1 MSLREKGSDRFHL
14 LVNSSQDSIVF
25 AAKTLFLSLSFSF
38 RHHSDTVWIKTWRI
52 VEFSSRPMHPG
63 KDSPHTILSG
73 LRASD
78 LRIFLHFGRIP
89 LHQGTSA
96 IPLPDL
102 QWNRKYSNAYV
113 FDERN
118 VYILKKVVR
127 DNEKYIVGE
136 NKIFKHIYDN
146 TLTLKY
152 TGITTLMIKYSANKC
167 ITIRTKFIKIYDY
180 TFSG

>member
-14 LVNSSQDSIVF
+14 LANSSQDSIVF
-25 AAKTLFLSLSFSF
+25 AAKTLFLSLSLFLSPSF

-96 IPLPDL
+96 ILLPDL
-102 QWNRKYSNAYV
+102 LVKSKV
-113 FDERN
+113 FERLYFWWN

-127 DNEKYIVGE
+127 DNEKYIIGE
-136 NKIFKHIYDN
+136 NKIFKHI
-146 TLTLKY
+146 
-152 TGITTLMIKYSANKC
+152 
-167 ITIRTKFIKIYDY
+167 
-180 TFSG
+180 

>member
-96 IPLPDL
+96 ILLPDL
-102 QWNRKYSNAYV
+102 LVKSKV
-113 FDERN
+113 FERLYFWWTKC

-127 DNEKYIVGE
+127 DNEKYIVRE
-136 NKIFKHIYDN
+136 NKIFKHI
-146 TLTLKY
+146 
-152 TGITTLMIKYSANKC
+152 
-167 ITIRTKFIKIYDY
+167 
-180 TFSG
+180 